1 MCFHKRVFIYA
12 AENFPLND
20 GQPLEKTQFLNF
32 LYQKF
37 SFEDV
42 CALANKLS
50 YVSFTIKKNQMNEM
64 EQKFLLLETLRL
76 DDFED
81 YVNED
86 ARTDQSGEA
95 VTYRSDILWYY
106 LNEFKVPG
114 TQKSK
119 FGQLFRLAKV
129 VLTIVHSHY
138 SPE

>member
-1 MCFHKRVFIYA
+1 
-12 AENFPLND
+12 
-20 GQPLEKTQFLNF
+20 
-32 LYQKF
+32 
-37 SFEDV
+37 
-42 CALANKLS
+42 
-50 YVSFTIKKNQMNEM
+50 M
-64 EQKFLLLETLRL
+64 EQKFLLLETVSL

-119 FGQLFRLAKV
+119 FGHLFRLA
-129 VLTIVHSHY
+129 
-138 SPE
+138 